1 MAQKLLFAVM
11 LHSLEVVRID
21 QCLARMRRGD
31 AGLFPLWAVRLVL
44 LFVLFRF
51 GTVQDA
57 YGQEALESSAS
68 AQHSTGADSHASA
81 SSLIELER
89 RLQLLEEHNRN
100 LEKTNSQ
107 LQRRI
112 QSLEDGEIVPSA
124 SSSKASAPNSA
135 DLKGNSPLYSSSS
148 SLSLASEPLPP
159 MHVRGNAPSVYA
171 SPSTSWQREYE
182 QAPLESKIPQ
192 GHKIQV
198 SDNTWFDVGI
208 GVRSS
213 YRHEGFDNMNGA
225 YLDNTRFYFNGQIAP
240 HLLIEGNLDA
250 RQGPSRVLTP
260 NNISDIHLLDGIV
273 KLEINDYVNVWAGQL
288 LLPIDRDN
296 LAGFFYLNTFEFP
309 FIWDYPSVYQGRDYG
324 AAYWGQQKIGSGL
337 LKWQAGIFF
346 DRYLGTAAPNEP
358 VFAGRVMYDFW
369 DPEPGYY
376 LVNSYFGEKN
386 ILAIGVSGMFQQDAV
401 LNAPS
406 SAYYGMP
413 LPGFMGV
420 SLLTPE
426 TASFGNVEADLLF
439 ERKFKELR
447 DGTVTFQAEFMDY
460 MFSKDIT
467 VNQFGLNAGLAYVLT
482 LLYLFPDR
490 IGIGQFQPYVQ
501 WQEFNQQ
508 YTHISLDEI
517 QAGVNYVIAK
527 FNGRASAWYSHGNG
541 VSMGVA
547 YTDAVFVG
555 LQGQW
560 W

>member
-1 MAQKLLFAVM
+1 MEIAY
-11 LHSLEVVRID
+11 ID
-21 QCLARMRRGD
+21 QCLARMRCED
-31 AGLFPLWAVRLVL
+31 ADLPDLPPVWLVL
-44 LFVLFRF
+44 LFLFFRF
-51 GTVQDA
+51 GAVQDA
-57 YGQEALESSAS
+57 HAQGQPEDSGSFAISPSETTHDSSSRLANLEK
-68 AQHSTGADSHASA
+68 
-81 SSLIELER
+81 
-89 RLQLLEEHNRN
+89 RLQLLEQHNRD
-100 LEKTNSQ
+100 LEKTNAQ
-107 LQRRI
+107 LQSRI
-112 QSLEDGEIVPSA
+112 QSLEDGDIVAVAPSTKAAA
-124 SSSKASAPNSA
+124 SNAPA
-135 DLKGNSPLYSSSS
+135 LKGNSPLYPS

-159 MHVRGNAPSVYA
+159 LHVKGRGPSVYTA
-171 SPSTSWQREYE
+171 PSSTWQREYE
-182 QAPLESKIPQ
+182 QAPLEAKIPQ
-192 GHKIQV
+192 AHKIQV
-198 SDNTWFDVGI
+198 SDTTWFDVGI

-213 YRHEGFDNMNGA
+213 YRHEGFDNLNGA

-240 HLLIEGNLDA
+240 HLLIEGNLDS
-250 RQGPSRVLTP
+250 RQGPSRTP
-260 NNISDIHLLDGIV
+260 TPANITDVHLLDGIV

-309 FIWDYPSVYQGRDYG
+309 FVWDYPSVYQGRDYG

-369 DPEPGYY
+369 DAEPGYY

-386 ILAIGVSGMFQQDAV
+386 ILAIGISGMFQQDAV

-413 LPGFMGV
+413 LAGFMGV
-420 SLLTPE
+420 SMLTPE

-439 ERKFKELR
+439 ERKFKELGN
-447 DGTVTFQAEFMDY
+447 GTITFQAEYLDY

-467 VNQFGLNAGLAYVLT
+467 VNQFGLNAGQAYVMT
-482 LLYLFPDR
+482 LLYLFPET

-501 WQEFNQQ
+501 WQEFEQQ
-508 YTHISLDEI
+508 YTHLSLEEI
-517 QAGVNYVIAK
+517 QAGLNYVIAK
-527 FNGRASAWYSHGNG
+527 FNGRVSAWYSHGNG

>member
-1 MAQKLLFAVM
+1 
-11 LHSLEVVRID
+11 
-21 QCLARMRRGD
+21 MRRD
-31 AGLFPLWAVRLVL
+31 SAELFPRWAVRLTL

-57 YGQEALESSAS
+57 YSQEALESAAS
-68 AQHSTGADSHASA
+68 AQRATGADSRDSA
-81 SSLIELER
+81 PSLDELEK
-89 RLQLLEEHNRN
+89 RLQQLEEHNRN

-112 QSLEDGEIVPSA
+112 QALEDGEIVPSA
-124 SSSKASAPNSA
+124 SSTKSSTKGSASNSTH
-135 DLKGNSPLYSSSS
+135 LKGNSPLYSSG
-148 SLSLASEPLPP
+148 LSLASEPLPP

-208 GVRSS
+208 GVRAS
-213 YRHEGFDNMNGA
+213 YRHEDFDNMNGA

-501 WQEFNQQ
+501 WQEFEQQ

-527 FNGRASAWYSHGNG
+527 FNGRVSAWYSHGNG

-547 YTDAVFVG
+547 YTDSVFVG